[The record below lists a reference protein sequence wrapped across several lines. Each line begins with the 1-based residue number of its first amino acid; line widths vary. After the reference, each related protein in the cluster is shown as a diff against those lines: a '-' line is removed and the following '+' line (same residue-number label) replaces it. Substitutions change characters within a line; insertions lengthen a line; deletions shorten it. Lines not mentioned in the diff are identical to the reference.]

1 MRIKVTVAPLC
12 NMHTHGLLSDDTG
25 ILIGGCRESGGI
37 VESEPGSG
45 EGPRPVLST
54 AFSQVAAH
62 LALAFGS
69 TSSDGTKARVAQFML
84 GTALEV
90 ETPTH
95 LRQGAAAG
103 NDSYVLSQ
111 DLTLVNV
118 PSSRLTPD
126 PRRSNRHIAT
136 PWRWEV
142 PSAMRKAVQ
151 TGQMESVSTSSRTLQ
166 YDGNGASSRRPVLR
180 RVLASSPSGKYQLP
194 HRERRGTLVQT
205 NQFAA

>member
-12 NMHTHGLLSDDTG
+12 NMHTHGLLFDDTG

-45 EGPRPVLST
+45 KGPRPVLST

-69 TSSDGTKARVAQFML
+69 TSSDGTKARVAQFMRD
-84 GTALEV
+84 TALEV

-118 PSSRLTPD
+118 PSSRLTPST
-126 PRRSNRHIAT
+126 RAGRTGISRH
-136 PWRWEV
+136 R
-142 PSAMRKAVQ
+142 
-151 TGQMESVSTSSRTLQ
+151 
-166 YDGNGASSRRPVLR
+166 GAGKCRLR
-180 RVLASSPSGKYQLP
+180 CEKLCKPGKWSQ
-194 HRERRGTLVQT
+194 
-205 NQFAA
+205 